1 MNSCDNTGLMLYS
14 LFLFNVSNN
23 AFHLKIVFILYNF
36 LYQVK
41 FSKYF
46 FYESRDFRPRIA
58 IFSGMPCFMQL
69 FDV

>member
-14 LFLFNVSNN
+14 LFLFNVFNH

-41 FSKYF
+41 FSEYF
-46 FYESRDFRPRIA
+46 FYESRDFRPRTA
-58 IFSGMPCFMQL
+58 IFSGMPCF
-69 FDV
+69 VPII